1 MKTAKMSLAN
11 VQGKLSR
18 TAMKKI
24 MAGSDGEDMG
34 FCQDQCQTSDD
45 CPQDRSCGGGS
56 CDGITIKRCNRV
68 P

>member
-1 MKTAKMSLAN
+1 MKTAKTSLAN

-24 MAGSDGEDMG
+24 MAGSDDMG
-34 FCQDQCQTSDD
+34 FCQDQCQTTSD
-45 CPQDRSCGGGS
+45 CAADRTCGAGS
-56 CDGITIKRCNRV
+56 CDGITIKRCNKV